1 MNKNVLKKIKRIKE
15 SEDTIKNEEKYLLS
29 LYIFFF
35 FVLLLGQS
43 DYKSILFIGSVI
55 LFYFVNFSTK
65 YIKKNNI
72 KKEYKDIDK
81 TKIKGF
87 LKKELRMAFSVY
99 STKELS
105 LILKKNKESKKTNS
119 FIKKELEYRLLD
131 SQGTK
136 DIEKLLLYLESEDAL
151 LKND

>member
-15 SEDTIKNEEKYLLS
+15 SEYIIKNEEKYLLF
-29 LYIFFF
+29 LYISFF
-35 FVLLLGQS
+35 FVLLLGQK
-43 DYKSILFIGSVI
+43 DDKSILFIGSVF
-55 LFYFVNFSTK
+55 LFYFINVSTK

-72 KKEYKDIDK
+72 KKEYKDLDK
-81 TKIKGF
+81 TKIKGV
-87 LKKELRMAFSVY
+87 LKKELRTAFSVY

-105 LILKKNKESKKTNS
+105 LILKKNKESIQTES
-119 FIKKELEYRLLD
+119 FIKKELEYRLLN

-136 DIEKLLLYLESEDAL
+136 DIEKLLLFLEEETL

>member
-1 MNKNVLKKIKRIKE
+1 MLE
-15 SEDTIKNEEKYLLS
+15 
-29 LYIFFF
+29 
-35 FVLLLGQS
+35 QS

-55 LFYFVNFSTK
+55 LFYFVNFSIK

-81 TKIKGF
+81 TKIKGI
-87 LKKELRMAFSVY
+87 LKKELRIAFSVY

-136 DIEKLLLYLESEDAL
+136 DIEKLLLHLESEDAL